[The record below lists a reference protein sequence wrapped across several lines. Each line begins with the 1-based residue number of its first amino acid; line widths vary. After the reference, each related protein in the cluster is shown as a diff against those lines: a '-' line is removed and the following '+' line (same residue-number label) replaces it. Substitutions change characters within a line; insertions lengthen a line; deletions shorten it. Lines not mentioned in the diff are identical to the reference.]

1 MVAALVEWH
10 EHHDAAAR
18 EISSRLEDGSAMT
31 IAAPALVEAYAVLT
45 RLPAPHRLAAAD
57 ALALL
62 EVNFGGHPIMTLD
75 GSGYR
80 SLLGAAPGLSV
91 SGGRIY
97 DAVIA
102 RCAARAGVE
111 TLLTFNERHF
121 RGLVRELEIVVPSA

>member
-10 EHHDAAAR
+10 EHHLAAAR
-18 EISSRLEDGSAMT
+18 EISSRLESGSAMVV
-31 IAAPALVEAYAVLT
+31 AAPALVEAYAVLT

-62 EVNFGGHPIMTLD
+62 EANFGGQPVAALD
-75 GSGYR
+75 GAGYR

-102 RCAARAGVE
+102 RCAQHAGVG

-121 RGLVRELEIVVPSA
+121 RGLVKDLEIVVPTV